1 MKKRNVTAVDTAQN
15 GREAVNL
22 VAQTLP
28 GYDFIFMDMS
38 MPVMDGFE
46 ATRAVRA
53 IERERDGCVPAKV
66 VALTGLSSLRDEV
79 QAVESGVDV
88 FLTKPVS
95 FKKISRLLEEWEIGL
110 SQ

>member
-1 MKKRNVTAVDTAQN
+1 MKKRNVTALDTAQN

-22 VAQTLP
+22 VAKTLP

-38 MPVMDGFE
+38 MPVMNGFE
-46 ATRAVRA
+46 ATRAIRT
-53 IERERDGCVPAKV
+53 IERERDGCVSAKV

-95 FKKISRLLEEWEIGL
+95 FKKISRLLEDWEIGL
-110 SQ
+110 SK